1 MSCGAE
7 TGEDAVAVASAGGQM
22 SGRMIV
28 PKLER
33 LMMGPILRL
42 ALALAG
48 AAAMF
53 VTPMFGIARSAS
65 ASAQDGAAV
74 ALAYDSEADALLKA
88 TVDAVYQSDDS
99 GRSWRRLPTPSLGEG
114 RITGLA
120 TSPAGKGVIY
130 LGGSNFGVLRS
141 GDDGKTWVE
150 RDDGLPNHDVVA
162 VAAHATQSDTVY
174 AVVREHGIYRSQ
186 DSGKT
191 WRLMD
196 RGPREGISQLIHSN
210 MAGSM
215 QTGWLFAAT
224 PKGVRRI
231 MDCFCL
237 WQNAGK
243 LDSQILS
250 VTYDPKQPEHL
261 AAATENGLLRSVDG
275 GESWTRMT
283 PIKSKAVAVFFAPG
297 GVLFAIDADGNLF
310 RSADQGETWA
320 QANA

>member
-1 MSCGAE
+1 V
-7 TGEDAVAVASAGGQM
+7 AVVASAGGQTCGPM
-22 SGRMIV
+22 TV

-48 AAAMF
+48 AAALF

-65 ASAQDGAAV
+65 ARAQDGAIA
-74 ALAYDSEADALLKA
+74 ALAYDSEAGALLKA
-88 TVDAVYQSDDS
+88 TGDAVYQSDDS
-99 GRSWRRLPTPSLGEG
+99 GQSWRRLPTPSIGEG
-114 RITGLA
+114 RITALA

-130 LGGSNFGVLRS
+130 VGGSTFGVLRS
-141 GDDGKTWVE
+141 ADGGKTWVE
-150 RDDGLPNHDVVA
+150 RDDGLPDHDVVA

-174 AVVREHGIYRSQ
+174 AVVRQHGIYRSQ

-196 RGPREGISQLIHSN
+196 SGPQEGIRQLIHSN

-243 LDSQILS
+243 LASQILS
-250 VTYDPKQPEHL
+250 VTYDPEQPEHL

-275 GESWTRMT
+275 GESWTEMA
-283 PIKSKAVAVFFAPG
+283 PLKSRAVAVVFAPS
-297 GVLFAIDADGNLF
+297 GVLFAIDADGTLF
-310 RSADQGETWA
+310 RSTDQGDAWR
-320 QANA
+320 QVNA